1 VANTRSDSKATMS
14 LILFVPV
21 GILLALSPYSYAA
34 LELLVCWVFLGL
46 FSLALTP
53 AILGIALVYYVGRW
67 IFHWAWTTLRMPRTN
82 TLGLS
87 APHPRLI
94 LGGERSR

>member
-21 GILLALSPYSYAA
+21 AILLALSPYSYAA
-34 LELLVCWVFLGL
+34 MELLVCWVLFGL

-53 AILGIALVYYVGRW
+53 AILGVALVHYVGRR
-67 IFHWAWTTLRMPRTN
+67 IFHWVWTTLRMSRTN

-87 APHPRLI
+87 APDPRPI
-94 LGGERSR
+94 SDGGRSR